1 MATLTVTIT
10 ESILLNGKDQG
21 GSYNDFTNTSI
32 TQVRK
37 QIIKCTADTEFT
49 LYQAADATITTGTGA
64 AFFDED
70 SIKYV
75 RITNLAATSAHGFIR
90 LQNSEGTPDEV
101 SYKLSGKQSL
111 LLYSHDTSLNAA
123 SGGALTLGTGEGDIE
138 KVSFKPISTAQ
149 DIEVFVASTD

>member
-37 QIIKCTADTEFT
+37 QIIKCTADAEVT
-49 LYQAADATITTGTGA
+49 LYQAADATATTGTGA

-75 RITNLAATSAHGFIR
+75 RITNLAATSAHGYLIVKND
-90 LQNSEGTPDEV
+90 QNDEFT
-101 SYKLSGKQSL
+101 YKLVGKQSF
-111 LLYSHDTSLNAA
+111 LLYEHGDDAINMDNAA
-123 SGGALTLGTGEGDIE
+123 LTIGSEGNIVA
-138 KVSFKPISTAQ
+138 VSFKPITSAQ
-149 DIEVFVASTD
+149 EIELFIASID